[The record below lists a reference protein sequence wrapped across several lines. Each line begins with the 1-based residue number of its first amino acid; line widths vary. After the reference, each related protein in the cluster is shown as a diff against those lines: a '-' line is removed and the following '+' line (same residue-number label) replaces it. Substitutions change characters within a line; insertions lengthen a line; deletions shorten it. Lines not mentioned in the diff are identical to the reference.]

1 MLFPFSIAHEAVY
14 LPIMKSKVFPV
25 GLLWMAFIC
34 LSASLNAQSAIV
46 KGKVIDQ
53 LNQPIADVLIKA
65 LETNFTARSRENGTY
80 AITLPAN
87 NQVQKIEFSHPSFQ
101 TTILEIRLVEGRI
114 YDEPIKML
122 DRSLEEIEIL
132 GQQDPTSIQGR
143 EGMMVMPIS
152 MEEIPSMPLVT
163 SLEAAVK
170 GLPGVA
176 TNNEFSSQYQ
186 VRGGNFDENLVY
198 VNGIEIYRPFLARS
212 GQQEG
217 LGFSN
222 PNLAQGLQFSSG
234 GFAAQYGDKMSSVL
248 DITYK
253 DPKEFNAT
261 AEVGM
266 ITTNIHL
273 EGRSKN
279 KTEPNRPGRFS
290 YLMGARRFSASYLL
304 NSLETRGDY
313 RPNFLDYQGMFTYTP
328 KTRARPPK
336 YKIVDG
342 DTVDV
347 IYYPEDKLKLT
358 AFVAVSRNK
367 YEFEP
372 TGRETTF
379 GTIQQAFRLRVAFEG
394 REISTYTT
402 GLGALMLSH
411 RPSTRF
417 NIDYILTA
425 FQTQES
431 ELFDLEGGYLL
442 GEVNT
447 NFGSDEF
454 GESEFDLGIGSEFRH
469 ARNYLTANVLS
480 AQIKGRWTS
489 DNKSTHRILFGAKYQ
504 YQQFD
509 DNLKEYALLDSAGYL
524 VDSLGRFGLVETIRG
539 EIQLSSTLYK
549 SYLQY
554 EWQMHRNVL
563 FTAGAR
569 LVYYDLLDDWMVS
582 PRAQL
587 LISAFKGQEGDPY
600 LRFRLAGGIYQ
611 QPPFYRELRRFDG
624 SLNLDIEPQQSVH
637 AIVGMEYQFQ
647 AWGRPFLLTSDAYYK
662 RLSNLI
668 PYEVQNVRI
677 RYYPDEV
684 ADGYAYG
691 IDARINGEFIKG
703 VDSWVSM
710 GLLKTEEDIRGDDRG
725 YVPRP
730 TDQRFTFAMFFQ
742 DEMPINP
749 TWKVHVNYVY
759 GSGMRFGPPRNF
771 ESRTAYDFPAYHRVD
786 IGFSKEFRFNRPK
799 DAPTYGFESLWAAIE
814 IFNLLQRENTVSHV
828 WISDLQNNSFAVP
841 NHLSARLINARIIL
855 KIR

>member
-1 MLFPFSIAHEAVY
+1 MN
-14 LPIMKSKVFPV
+14 SKAILSSFFCLVLILANNLVF
-25 GLLWMAFIC
+25 GQTAT
-34 LSASLNAQSAIV
+34 V
-46 KGKVIDQ
+46 KGKVIDP
-53 LNQPIADVLIKA
+53 LNQPIDNVLIKA
-65 LETNFTARSRENGTY
+65 LGTELSSRSNEKGAY
-80 AITLPAN
+80 SITLPAN
-87 NQVQKIEFSHPSFQ
+87 NKLYRIEFSHPSFQ
-101 TTILEIRLVEGRI
+101 TTILEIRLVIGRT
-114 YDEPIKML
+114 YDQPIKML
-122 DRSLEEIEIL
+122 DRSLDEVEIL

-152 MEEIPSMPLVT
+152 IDKIPEMPLVT
-163 SLEAAVK
+163 SLEAAMK
-170 GLPGVA
+170 GMPGVA

-253 DPKEFNAT
+253 DPKAFKAT
-261 AEVGM
+261 AEIGI
-266 ITTNIHL
+266 ITTNIHM

-279 KTEPNRPGRFS
+279 KAEPAQPGRFT

-313 RPNFLDYQGMFTYTP
+313 KPNFLDYQTMFTYTP
-328 KTRARPPK
+328 KTRGRLPK
-336 YKIVDG
+336 YKIDANG
-342 DTVDV
+342 DTTDTV
-347 IYYPEDKLKLT
+347 YYSENKIKLT
-358 AFVAVSRNK
+358 AFFAVSRNK
-367 YEFEP
+367 YQFEP

-402 GLGALMLSH
+402 GLGALMLSYN
-411 RPSTRF
+411 PSTRF
-417 NIDYILTA
+417 NMDYIVTA

-480 AQIKGRWTS
+480 AQVKGRWTS
-489 DNKSTHRILFGAKYQ
+489 DNFSTHRILFGAKYQ

-509 DNLKEYALLDSAGYL
+509 DDLKEYSILDSAAYL
-524 VDSLGRFGLVETIRG
+524 VDSLGRFGLIETIRG
-539 EIQLSSTLYK
+539 QVQLNSTLYK

-569 LVYYDLLDDWMVS
+569 LVYYDLLDKVMFS
-582 PRAQL
+582 PRGQF
-587 LISAFKGQEGDPY
+587 LISAFKGNGGDPF
-600 LRFRLAGGIYQ
+600 LRFRIAGGVYQ

-624 SLNLDIEPQQSVH
+624 TLNLDVEPQRSVH
-637 AIVGMEYQFQ
+637 AIVGMEYQFE

-662 RLSNLI
+662 RLYNLI

-677 RYYPDEV
+677 RYYPDQV

-691 IDARINGEFIKG
+691 FDARINGEFIKG
-703 VDSWVSM
+703 VDSWVSL
-710 GLLKTEEDIRGDDRG
+710 GLLKTEEDIRGDDEG
-725 YVPRP
+725 YIPRP
-730 TDQRFTFAMFFQ
+730 TDQRITFSMYFQ

-749 TWKVHVNYVY
+749 TYKVHVNFVY
-759 GSGMRFGPPRNF
+759 GSGMRFGPPRTF

-786 IGFSKEFRFNRPK
+786 IGFSKEFRFDRPK
-799 DAPTYGFESLWAAIE
+799 DAPTYGLESLWATLE

-828 WISDLQNNSFAVP
+828 WIKDLQNNSFAVP

>member
-1 MLFPFSIAHEAVY
+1 MKIKSILSSLLAMTFLMLLHSV
-14 LPIMKSKVFPV
+14 
-25 GLLWMAFIC
+25 
-34 LSASLNAQSAIV
+34 SAQTATV
-46 KGKVIDQ
+46 KGKVIDP
-53 LNQPIADVLIKA
+53 LNKPIDNVLVKA
-65 LETNFTARSRENGTY
+65 LGTDFSSRSSTNGAYS
-80 AITLPAN
+80 ITLPAN
-87 NQVQKIEFSHPSFQ
+87 NQLYKIEFSHPSFQ
-101 TTILEIRLVEGRI
+101 TTILEIRLVAGRT

-122 DRSLEEIEIL
+122 DRSLEEVQIL

-152 MEEIPSMPLVT
+152 IEQIPEMPLVT

-170 GLPGVA
+170 GMPGVA

-253 DPKEFNAT
+253 DPKEFKAT
-261 AEVGM
+261 AEIGI
-266 ITTNIHL
+266 ITNNIHM

-279 KTEPNRPGRFS
+279 KKEPDQPGRFT

-328 KTRARPPK
+328 KTRAKLPK
-336 YKIVDG
+336 YKINSEG

-347 IYYPEDKLKLT
+347 KYYKENTLKLT
-358 AFVAVSRNK
+358 AFFAVSRNR

-402 GLGALMLSH
+402 GLGALMVSH
-411 RPSTRF
+411 RPSTRLNF
-417 NIDYILTA
+417 DYIVTA

-480 AQIKGRWTS
+480 AQMKGRWTS
-489 DNKSTHRILFGAKYQ
+489 DNRSTHRILFGLKYQ

-509 DNLKEYALLDSAGYL
+509 DNLKEYSVLDSAGYL
-524 VDSLGRFGLVETIRG
+524 VDTLGRFGLVETIRG
-539 EIQLSSTLYK
+539 QIQLSSALYK

-569 LVYYDLLDDWMVS
+569 LVYYDLLDKVMFS

-587 LISAFKGQEGDPY
+587 LISAFKGQQGDPY
-600 LRFRLAGGIYQ
+600 LRFRLAGGVYQ

-637 AIVGMEYQFQ
+637 AIVGMEYQFE

-691 IDARINGEFIKG
+691 FDARINGEFIKG
-703 VDSWVSM
+703 VDSWVSF

-730 TDQRFTFAMFFQ
+730 TDQRFTFAMYFQ

-749 TWKVHVNYVY
+749 TYKVHVNYVY
-759 GSGMRFGPPRNF
+759 GSGMRFGPPATF

-799 DAPTYGFESLWAAIE
+799 DAPTYGLESLWATIE
-814 IFNLLQRENTVSHV
+814 FFNLLQRENTVSHV
-828 WISDLQNNSFAVP
+828 WIKDLQNNSFAVP